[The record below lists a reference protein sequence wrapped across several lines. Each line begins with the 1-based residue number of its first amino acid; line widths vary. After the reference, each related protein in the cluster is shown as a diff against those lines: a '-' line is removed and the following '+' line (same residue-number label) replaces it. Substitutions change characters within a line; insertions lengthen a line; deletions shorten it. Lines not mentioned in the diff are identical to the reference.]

1 MKNKT
6 NVKNKSI
13 KINTSSRNKKK
24 NNKKDSQGFTLIE
37 IVGVII
43 IIGVIMIIGTV
54 AVSGYIESSKAR
66 TYDSYKKDL
75 EGATDNLM
83 IECISGNEE
92 GCDIPEYGRDIK
104 ISYNELVDKGYSDRL
119 KDPEGEG
126 YCDKSYVIAK
136 NTSENGVELE
146 YQVCLYCSKYK
157 SEEAGCEETGG
168 SDGVPPTCD
177 YSELTGASTEWTNKD
192 RVISIGCKDGES
204 GCQNRIFSSSIGKEG
219 EVIEKGTITIRDNA
233 GNETECEVDAYVDK
247 VKPSCRLEVE
257 GEGTNGWYRPG
268 IKVKMESTTDEGS
281 GVAEYG
287 MGSSLMNR
295 DYNGKE
301 EYEVKGGI
309 ITVFGYVKDKAGNE
323 GYCSVEVKVDD
334 SVPEGEVNMGYEI
347 YPKEDSTKS
356 GTEITI
362 SNTGEY
368 GEIKGVIIYF
378 NKEVTG
384 SYASSVRDEK
394 GNNIKSSG
402 GVVNGR
408 DKAILKVKEGKY
420 EELEIYIGSSN
431 VISSIEK
438 VEVLKEETETSVWT
452 NKDVSVYVDAR
463 DTITGVDGYSYD
475 NGGSYSKEEIKTYSS
490 NTSGVVKIRDKVG
503 NVSEGIS
510 YRINKIDKAK
520 PSCSLSGSGTVG
532 NDSWYRSNVVIGFE
546 TASDSG
552 GSGVESKGIG
562 DYSTLT
568 KTQTKDTSG
577 TTYTGYIRDKA
588 GNTNTCSITIK
599 KDATKPS
606 CSLTTSGTKGSNGWY
621 TGDVTISIGSKSDA
635 TSGVDVAGVGS
646 YTNGATQSQ
655 TSDTTGKT
663 YTGYI
668 RDKAGNTNTCT
679 TTVKRDTVAPTI
691 TYRSLTYQK
700 STTGSGVD
708 NWLEVGIKES
718 YSYNNL
724 SAYYIH
730 CYESLYS
737 KCAGMLGIT
746 KYSQL
751 GTTNTWNLGVESAG
765 NVQGKLGFG
774 LNYRNVDD
782 LHVYMKVCDQA
793 GNCTCKY
800 YELGWEYAAREPSD
814 YWHKEHNLAC

>member
-1 MKNKT
+1 
-6 NVKNKSI
+6 
-13 KINTSSRNKKK
+13 
-24 NNKKDSQGFTLIE
+24 
-37 IVGVII
+37 
-43 IIGVIMIIGTV
+43 MIIGTV
-54 AVSGYIESSKAR
+54 AVSGYIESSKER
-66 TYDSYKKDL
+66 TYESYKKDL

-104 ISYNELVDKGYSDRL
+104 ISYNELVEKGYSDRL

-157 SEEAGCEETGG
+157 SEEAGCEEIGG

-177 YSELTGASTEWTNKD
+177 YSEITGASKEWTNEE

-204 GCQNRIFSSSIGKEG
+204 GCENRIFSSSIGKEG
-219 EVIEKGTITIRDNA
+219 EVIEKGTITIRDKA

-247 VKPSCRLEVE
+247 AKPSCRLEVE
-257 GEGTNGWYRPG
+257 GEGENGWYSPG
-268 IKVKMESTTDEGS
+268 IKVKMVSTADEGS
-281 GVAEYG
+281 GVEEYG
-287 MGSSLMNR
+287 MGSSLMNK
-295 DYNGKE
+295 DYNGKK

-334 SVPEGEVNMGYEI
+334 SKPVGEVNMGYEI

-356 GTEITI
+356 GTEIKI
-362 SNTGEY
+362 SNTGRY

-384 SYASSVRDEK
+384 SYASSVRDETGK
-394 GNNIKSSG
+394 NIKVSG

-408 DKAILKVKEGKY
+408 ERAIIEVEEGEY
-420 EELEIYIGSSN
+420 EELEIYIGSSS

-438 VEVLKEETETSVWT
+438 VEVIKEEEETSVWT
-452 NKDVSVYVDAR
+452 NKDVSVYVDAY
-463 DTITGVDGYSYD
+463 DTITGVEGYSYD
-475 NGGSYSKEEIKTYSS
+475 NGGSYSKEEIKSYSS
-490 NTSGVVKIRDKVG
+490 NTSGVIRIRDKVG

-510 YRINKIDKAK
+510 YKINKIDKEK

-532 NDSWYRSNVVIGFE
+532 SNGWYRSNVEIGFQ
-546 TASDSG
+546 TASDRG

-568 KTQTKDTSG
+568 KIQSADTAG

-588 GNTNTCSITIK
+588 GNTNTCTTTVK

-606 CSLTTSGTKGSNGWY
+606 CSLKASGTTGNNGWY
-621 TGDVTISIGSKSDA
+621 RGNVTISIGSKSDA
-635 TSGVDVAGVGS
+635 TSGVEVAGVGS
-646 YTNGATQSQ
+646 YTNGATKTQS
-655 TSDTTGKT
+655 TDTKGTT

-679 TTVKRDTVAPTI
+679 TTVKRDTTKPYLSLPSSFLNNIDVEQWSGSTYFNPTI
-691 TYRSLTYQK
+691 SNKKCSGNQCTATICLARREGSFQVTGVSPSFGDATSGYYTYHVQYQMFDKNGVLTP
-700 STTGSGVD
+700 TGGCLRTEND
-708 NWLEVGIKES
+708 NPCS
-718 YSYNNL
+718 YKWTYT
-724 SAYYIH
+724 
-730 CYESLYS
+730 YEDR
-737 KCAGMLGIT
+737 AGN
-746 KYSQL
+746 
-751 GTTNTWNLGVESAG
+751 TNTFVYDFT
-765 NVQGKLGFG
+765 VDYQGF
-774 LNYRNVDD
+774 NS
-782 LHVYMKVCDQA
+782 C
-793 GNCTCKY
+793 
-800 YELGWEYAAREPSD
+800 S
-814 YWHKEHNLAC
+814 

>member
-1 MKNKT
+1 MKNKKS
-6 NVKNKSI
+6 VKNKVI
-13 KINTSSRNKKK
+13 KNNTSSRNKKK

-37 IVGVII
+37 IIGVII

-54 AVSGYIESSKAR
+54 AVSGYIESSKER
-66 TYDSYKKDL
+66 TYESYKKDL

-104 ISYNELVDKGYSDRL
+104 ISYNELVEKGYSDRL

-157 SEEAGCEETGG
+157 SEEVGCEEIGG

-177 YSELTGASTEWTNKD
+177 YSEITGASKEWTNEE

-204 GCQNRIFSSSIGKEG
+204 GYENRIFSSSIGKEG
-219 EVIEKGTITIRDNA
+219 EVIEKGTITIRDKA

-247 VKPSCRLEVE
+247 AKPSCRLEVE
-257 GEGTNGWYRPG
+257 GEGENGWYSPG
-268 IKVKMESTTDEGS
+268 IKVKMVSTADEGS
-281 GVAEYG
+281 GVEEYG
-287 MGSSLMNR
+287 MGSSLMNK
-295 DYNGKE
+295 DYNGKK

-323 GYCSVEVKVDD
+323 GYCNVEVKVDD
-334 SVPEGEVNMGYEI
+334 SKPVGEVNMGYEI

-356 GTEITI
+356 GTEIKI
-362 SNTGEY
+362 SNTGRY

-384 SYASSVRDEK
+384 SYASSVRDETGK
-394 GNNIKSSG
+394 NIKVSG

-408 DKAILKVKEGKY
+408 ERAIIEVEEGEY
-420 EELEIYIGSSN
+420 EELEIYIGSSS

-438 VEVLKEETETSVWT
+438 VEVIKEEEETSVWT
-452 NKDVSVYVDAR
+452 NKDVSVYVDAY
-463 DTITGVDGYSYD
+463 DTITGVEGYSYD
-475 NGGSYSKEEIKTYSS
+475 NGGSYSKEEIKSYSS
-490 NTSGVVKIRDKVG
+490 NTSGVIRIRDKVG

-510 YRINKIDKAK
+510 YKINKIDKEK

-532 NDSWYRSNVVIGFE
+532 SNGWYRSNVEIGFQ
-546 TASDSG
+546 TASDRG

-568 KTQTKDTSG
+568 K
-577 TTYTGYIRDKA
+577 I
-588 GNTNTCSITIK
+588 
-599 KDATKPS
+599 
-606 CSLTTSGTKGSNGWY
+606 
-621 TGDVTISIGSKSDA
+621 
-635 TSGVDVAGVGS
+635 
-646 YTNGATQSQ
+646 QSA
-655 TSDTTGKT
+655 DTTGTT

-679 TTVKRDTVAPTI
+679 TTVKRDTTKPYLSLPSSFLNNIDVEQWSGSTYFNPTI
-691 TYRSLTYQK
+691 SNKKCSGNQCTATICLARREGSFQVTGVNPSFGDATSGYYTYHVQYQMFDKNGVLTP
-700 STTGSGVD
+700 TGGCLRTEND
-708 NWLEVGIKES
+708 NPCS
-718 YSYNNL
+718 YKWTYT
-724 SAYYIH
+724 
-730 CYESLYS
+730 YEDR
-737 KCAGMLGIT
+737 AGN
-746 KYSQL
+746 
-751 GTTNTWNLGVESAG
+751 TNTFVYDFT
-765 NVQGKLGFG
+765 VDYQGF
-774 LNYRNVDD
+774 NS
-782 LHVYMKVCDQA
+782 C
-793 GNCTCKY
+793 
-800 YELGWEYAAREPSD
+800 S
-814 YWHKEHNLAC
+814 

>member
-1 MKNKT
+1 M
-6 NVKNKSI
+6 
-13 KINTSSRNKKK
+13 NKKRR
-24 NNKKDSQGFTLIE
+24 KKTKKKRNSQGFTLIE
-37 IVGVII
+37 IIGVII

-54 AVSGYIESSKAR
+54 AVSGYIESSKER
-66 TYDSYKKDL
+66 TYESYKKDL

-104 ISYNELVDKGYSDRL
+104 ISYNELVEKGYSDRL

-157 SEEAGCEETGG
+157 SEEAGCEEIGG

-177 YSELTGASTEWTNKD
+177 YSEITGASKEWTNEE

-204 GCQNRIFSSSIGKEG
+204 GCENRIFSSSIGKEG
-219 EVIEKGTITIRDNA
+219 EVIEKGTITIRDKA

-247 VKPSCRLEVE
+247 AKPSCRLEVE
-257 GEGTNGWYRPG
+257 GEGENGWYSPG
-268 IKVKMESTTDEGS
+268 IKVKMVSTADEGS
-281 GVAEYG
+281 GVEEYG
-287 MGSSLMNR
+287 MGSSLMNK
-295 DYNGKE
+295 DYNGKK

-334 SVPEGEVNMGYEI
+334 SKPVGEVNMGYEI

-356 GTEITI
+356 GTEIKI
-362 SNTGEY
+362 SNTGRY

-384 SYASSVRDEK
+384 SYASSVRDETGK
-394 GNNIKSSG
+394 NIKVSG

-408 DKAILKVKEGKY
+408 ERAIIEVEEGEY
-420 EELEIYIGSSN
+420 EELEIYIGSSS

-438 VEVLKEETETSVWT
+438 VEVIKEEEETSVWT
-452 NKDVSVYVDAR
+452 NKDVSVYVDAY
-463 DTITGVDGYSYD
+463 DTITGVEGYSYD
-475 NGGSYSKEEIKTYSS
+475 NGGSYSKEEIKSYSS
-490 NTSGVVKIRDKVG
+490 NTSGVIRIRDKVG

-510 YRINKIDKAK
+510 YKINKIDKEK

-532 NDSWYRSNVVIGFE
+532 SNGWYRSNVEIGFQ
-546 TASDSG
+546 TASDGG

-568 KTQTKDTSG
+568 KIQSADTTG

-588 GNTNTCSITIK
+588 GNTATCSITIK

-606 CSLTTSGTKGSNGWY
+606 CTLKASGTTGNNGWY
-621 TGDVTISIGSKSDA
+621 RGNVTISIGSKSDA
-635 TSGVDVAGVGS
+635 TSGVEVAGVGS
-646 YTNGATQSQ
+646 YTNGATKTQS
-655 TSDTTGKT
+655 TDTKGTT

-691 TYRSLTYQK
+691 TYRSLTYQ
-700 STTGSGVD
+700 TTGSGVD
-708 NWLEVGIKES
+708 NWLEVGIKEA

-724 SAYYIH
+724 SAHYAH

-737 KCAGMLGIT
+737 KCEGMLGISNF
-746 KYSQL
+746 SQL
-751 GTTNTWNLGVESAG
+751 SLIYDWYLGVESAG

-782 LHVYMKVCDQA
+782 LHVYMRVCDQA

-800 YELGWEYAAREPSD
+800 YELGWEYAARDPSE